1 MESKLKSHAQTNN
14 LTDVVGGASKIIVF
28 SVFRVKMWDF
38 PIIGPTGD
46 PDRGPPAV
54 FNIICQRTFAS

>member
-28 SVFRVKMWDF
+28 SVFRVKMFLIQVTEFWKIDKE
-38 PIIGPTGD
+38 
-46 PDRGPPAV
+46 
-54 FNIICQRTFAS
+54 NLLE